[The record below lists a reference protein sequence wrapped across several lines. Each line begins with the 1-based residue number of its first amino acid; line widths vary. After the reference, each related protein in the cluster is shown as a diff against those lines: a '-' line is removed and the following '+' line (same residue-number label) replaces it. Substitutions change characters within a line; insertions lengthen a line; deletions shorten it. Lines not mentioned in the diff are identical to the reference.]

1 MDRHSGT
8 SLVPARGQDGLYFQ
22 RLLID
27 ALIPRESGLLAE
39 RGHGLDQLI
48 NLRIKQ
54 MLPIAGLQIFNLI
67 RRRTR
72 VPILNCDLVRR
83 TVNRQAQVIGLAR
96 EHEVERIDGRPKE
109 QPVLIA

>member
-1 MDRHSGT
+1 
-8 SLVPARGQDGLYFQ
+8 VPAGRQYGLHLL

-27 ALIPRESGLLAE
+27 ALVPRKSSLLAE
-39 RGHGLDQLI
+39 GGHGLDQLI
-48 NLRIKQ
+48 DLRIEQ

-72 VPILNCDLVRR
+72 VPILNCDDIGRS
-83 TVNRQAQVIGLAR
+83 VNRQAQVIGLAR
-96 EHEVERIDGRPKE
+96 QHEVERIDGRPKE